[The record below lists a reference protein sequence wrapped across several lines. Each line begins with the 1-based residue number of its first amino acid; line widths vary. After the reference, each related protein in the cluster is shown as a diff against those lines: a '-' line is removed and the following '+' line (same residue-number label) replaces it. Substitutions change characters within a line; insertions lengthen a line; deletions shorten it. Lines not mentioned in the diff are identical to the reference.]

1 MRSGNSNQCKIGE
14 SDDALPMETIETDID
29 EKVENE
35 KSTPAANLA
44 DPVNFVS
51 IFKEI
56 LEHHILL
63 KNSIKN

>member
-1 MRSGNSNQCKIGE
+1 
-14 SDDALPMETIETDID
+14 METIETDID

-35 KSTPAANLA
+35 KSAPAANLA

-56 LEHHILL
+56 FEHHILL